1 MYRQIYRLVR
11 TPLVL
16 LLAASMAACF
26 VQHEEPIG
34 AAEPVAAGALD
45 GTWVAQPRRDGE
57 EPGFF
62 AVADVDPKTGSFT
75 VAEADADGNPIE
87 EPTALL
93 LRRSGDTLFLDA
105 REKEGDPWRLF
116 VITSMTPDRIELA
129 WVPEGDAFRE
139 AIAAGTFRGAVS
151 TSMPDTT
158 PEDVLLGDLSPEE
171 EGALAKDW
179 QNLFTEERIVLLR
192 APAN

>member
-1 MYRQIYRLVR
+1 MYRPIYRLMR
-11 TPLVL
+11 APLVL
-16 LLAASMAACF
+16 LLAASLAACF

-34 AAEPVAAGALD
+34 AAETVAAGALN
-45 GTWVAQPRRDGE
+45 GTWVAQPSRDGE

-87 EPTALL
+87 EPTTLL

-116 VITSMTPDRIELA
+116 VIASMTPDRIELA
-129 WVPEGDAFRE
+129 WVPEGDAFRQ
-139 AIAAGTFRGAVS
+139 AIAAGTFRGTVS

-158 PEDVLLGDLSPEE
+158 PEDVILGNLSPAE

-179 QNLFTEERIVLLR
+179 RDLFTDERIVLLR